1 MHEYRKSSTFPA
13 LRAEEGTLMRRNTWT
28 PLAATF
34 ATALGI
40 VCVPYPASPAPFLQT
55 NLVSDISGLATIT
68 DSSLVNPWG
77 VSRTTT
83 SPFWISDQGTNT
95 TNLWSVTGPT
105 TVAKVTAVNPPT
117 GNIAIPTL
125 GTGPAQGPT
134 GQVSNQ
140 NPSPSSFP
148 VGGGGNGG
156 SAHFIFANLNGTISA
171 WDTGATAF
179 IQVTT
184 PGANYSGLAINQA
197 QTQLYAANQAG
208 TGSIN
213 VFNSTFASVS
223 LGAGAFATPAAISA
237 LGLVPFNVQDI
248 NGNIYVTYAPSG
260 LAAQRGATAGMGAVG
275 VFDESGNLLQTIIG
289 SQLAAPW
296 GVALAPASFGE
307 FGGDLLVGNFSF
319 VASEINAFNPRT
331 GAFLGTI
338 PVDPGSSNTPG
349 GLWSLQFG
357 IGGMNGAP
365 NTLYFTDGI
374 DGETH
379 GLFAA
384 LSVAA
389 VPEPSTLALLGAC
402 VLSFWALRWRRSARP
417 RGGLLKD

>member
-1 MHEYRKSSTFPA
+1 MEQKRY
-13 LRAEEGTLMRRNTWT
+13 W
-28 PLAATF
+28 LASVIAV
-34 ATALGI
+34 A
-40 VCVPYPASPAPFLQT
+40 ASCAGAGQSLAYVQT
-55 NLVSDISGLATIT
+55 NLVSDIPGLATIT
-68 DSSLVNPWG
+68 DASLVNPWG

-83 SPFWISDQGTNT
+83 SPFWISDQGTNL

-105 TVAKVTAVNPPT
+105 TVAKMTAVNPPT

-171 WDTGATAF
+171 WDTGSTAF

-213 VFNSTFASVS
+213 VFNSSFAPVS

-237 LGLVPFNVQDI
+237 LGLVSFNVQDI
-248 NGNIYVTYAPSG
+248 AGKVYVTYAPSG
-260 LAAQRGATAGMGAVG
+260 LAAQRAATAGMGAVA

-289 SQLAAPW
+289 GQLASPW
-296 GVALAPASFGE
+296 GVALAPASFGQ

-319 VASEINAFNPRT
+319 VDSEINAFNAS
-331 GAFLGTI
+331 GMFEGTI
-338 PVDPGSSNTPG
+338 PVDPGSGNTPG
-349 GLWSLQFG
+349 GLWSLEFG
-357 IGGMNGAP
+357 IGGMNGDP

-374 DGETH
+374 NGEAH

-384 LSVAA
+384 LSV
-389 VPEPSTLALLGAC
+389 VPEPSTLALLGAG
-402 VLSFWALRWRRSARP
+402 VLGLWALRWRRSARP
-417 RGGLLKD
+417 RGGLLKG